1 MSGPV
6 LDRRMAMA
14 VATVGGLLARLSA
27 GAAGAPLPKQDF
39 TQGGN
44 PVSDTDR
51 NKQMIHDFIEVVW
64 RQGHLDRL
72 GEFWTEDC
80 VNHAAPAG
88 QDRGLAALRAYHE
101 GFGTAFAAFSDM
113 QINLQQQVAEADRV
127 VTQILATV
135 RHTGTFLGI
144 APTGRTVS
152 LATIRIDRM
161 QGGKIAE
168 HWSVADMAGLMQ
180 QLKA

>member
-1 MSGPV
+1 MDDTHWNKQV
-6 LDRRMAMA
+6 I
-14 VATVGGLLARLSA
+14 
-27 GAAGAPLPKQDF
+27 QDF
-39 TQGGN
+39 IQ
-44 PVSDTDR
+44 
-51 NKQMIHDFIEVVW
+51 VVW
-64 RQGHLDRL
+64 REGQLDKL

-80 VNHAAPAG
+80 INHAAPSG
-88 QDRGLAALRAYHE
+88 EEKGLSALRAYH
-101 GFGTAFAAFSDM
+101 AQFATAFSDM

-127 VTQILATV
+127 VTQIIATV
-135 RHTGTFLGI
+135 RHVGTFLGI

-168 HWSVADMAGLMQ
+168 HWSVADMAGLVQ